1 MVETHRGAE
10 VADAVPGRGRED
22 GLRLGDVLQARV
34 EDLHVKVQPR
44 VWCELPFEILQWE
57 HELRHLSL
65 RQPEL
70 KRRSAAGTSNSV
82 LTACRSLSIAIFFSK
97 KPRGWPTG
105 PGSGLRVRDPAPATP
120 DGNCSLIWTHPFPSE
135 L

>member
-44 VWCELPFEILQWE
+44 VWCELPLEFLQWE

-65 RQPEL
+65 RQPEHVREGVERAACSAQAPQRRWHL
-70 KRRSAAGTSNSV
+70 K
-82 LTACRSLSIAIFFSK
+82 
-97 KPRGWPTG
+97 
-105 PGSGLRVRDPAPATP
+105 
-120 DGNCSLIWTHPFPSE
+120 
-135 L
+135 